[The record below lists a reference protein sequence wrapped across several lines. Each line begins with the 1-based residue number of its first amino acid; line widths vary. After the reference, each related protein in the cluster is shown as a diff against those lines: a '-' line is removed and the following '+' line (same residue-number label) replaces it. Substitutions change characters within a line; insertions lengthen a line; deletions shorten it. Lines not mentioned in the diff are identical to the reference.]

1 MFWGSWWRSD
11 SPLMLFFYAV
21 KIRPTNVALVQVDGD
36 DVGVLGW
43 LVSDIEVDIFEV
55 ESC

>member
-1 MFWGSWWRSD
+1 
-11 SPLMLFFYAV
+11 MLFFYAV
-21 KIRPTNVALVQVDGD
+21 KIRLTNVALVQVYGD

-43 LVSDIEVDIFEV
+43 LVSDIEVDILEV

>member
-21 KIRPTNVALVQVDGD
+21 KIRLTNVALVQVDGD

-43 LVSDIEVDIFEV
+43 LVSDIEVDILEV